1 MSFVIMNMKKR
12 LIMHVFTT
20 ISKYI
25 LLFII
30 RNGILH
36 RK

>member
-1 MSFVIMNMKKR
+1 MPFVIMNMKKR
-12 LIMHVFTT
+12 LIMHVFAF
-20 ISKYI
+20 ISKSM
-25 LLFII
+25 LLFIM

>member
-1 MSFVIMNMKKR
+1 MPFVIMNMKKR
-12 LIMHVFTT
+12 LIKHEFTT

-30 RNGILH
+30 
-36 RK
+36 